1 MNINTLQKYVL
12 PLGFLV
18 AVFLPRLIDLG
29 TVLTVDEPLWLS
41 RGQTFIQG
49 FSVGNFEK
57 TLVAGQP
64 GVTTA
69 WLVGLSAPWAS
80 LTAGQ
85 IAIATTSGVLVLIIT
100 YFLRILIG
108 KKWGLITGFFLA
120 LDPFLIAHSRI
131 VHTDALLSLFYLASI
146 TSLLCAVIPKTL
158 HQRYVIMSAILAG
171 AALLTKIFGL
181 ILIPTAVL
189 IIIIA
194 RWHKKDD
201 WARIARMVG
210 LWISIFLITTF
221 AAWPALWSNA
231 DKVFDYLFSRA
242 ELHGEGTRSEETTSA
257 SWYYARETF
266 FRLSLPVALL
276 SPFAIWQLAK
286 KNKSKH
292 AIAALYI
299 LGTGLFF
306 IVALNTGSDKSDR
319 YALLTHLTVATVAP
333 LGLRGIVQTL
343 KKRSNQNPWASLII
357 VIPILFLAVDAIRI
371 HPYYL
376 AHFNRLYPIEETH
389 KLGWGE
395 GLEQAALWIEDKH
408 PGAKVLSYYP
418 RVFSYF
424 YKGEVETVTHIND
437 AQGDYAVLYR
447 SMFERGDGTPESDI
461 VSEFINN
468 KTKKL
473 VRTITING
481 LPYVWIY
488 EL

>member
-1 MNINTLQKYVL
+1 MKALQKYII
-12 PLGFLV
+12 PLGFLA
-18 AVFLPRLIDLG
+18 AVFLPRLIHLG
-29 TVLTVDEPLWLS
+29 TILTVDEPLWLS

-69 WLVGLSAPWAS
+69 WLVGLSSPWAS
-80 LTAGQ
+80 LLAGQ
-85 IAIATTSGVLVLIIT
+85 IAIATASGILVLIIT

-146 TSLLCAVIPKTL
+146 TSLLCAVVPKTL
-158 HQRYVIMSAILAG
+158 QQRYIIMSAVLAG
-171 AALLTKIFGL
+171 GALLTKIFGL

-221 AAWPALWSNA
+221 AAWPALWGNSE
-231 DKVFDYLFSRA
+231 KVFDYLFSRA

-266 FRLSLPVALL
+266 FRLSIPVALL
-276 SPFAIWQLAK
+276 TPFAIWQLAK
-286 KNKSKH
+286 KNRSKH
-292 AIAALYI
+292 TIAAIYI
-299 LGTGLFF
+299 LGAGLFF
-306 IVALNTGSDKSDR
+306 IFVLNTGSDKSDR
-319 YALLTHLTVATVAP
+319 YALLTHLSIVTVAP
-333 LGLRGIVQTL
+333 LGLRGIVQIV
-343 KKRSNQNPWASLII
+343 KKQPNLNSWTSLII
-357 VIPILFLAVDAIRI
+357 VIPILFLAVDTIRI

-395 GLEQAALWIEDKH
+395 GLEQAAIWIENNH
-408 PGAKVLSYYP
+408 PGSKVLSYYP

-424 YKGEVETVTHIND
+424 YKGEVETITHIND

-447 SMFERGDGTPESDI
+447 SMFERGEGTPENDI
-461 VSEFINN
+461 VSEFIYS
-468 KTKKL
+468 KTKKP
-473 VRTITING
+473 VHTITING

-488 EL
+488 QL